1 MIRMK
6 FLHTADLHIGRK
18 IFEQSL
24 IEDQQYILDKI
35 IEIAVTEQVDA
46 VVIAGDIYDRAIP
59 STEAVTLLDDFY
71 TQLIQAGIKVIAV
84 SGNHD
89 SPERVAFADRI
100 LEGQGLYLAGGYQEP
115 LRTVT
120 LEDAFGPVTFVCLPF
135 VKPAVVGAT
144 NSAEAVEAILGRT
157 PMAMDL
163 RSRYV
168 LVTHFFVSGENGEN
182 PELSDSEN
190 DAQVG
195 GLDAVPAGMFGA
207 FSYVALGHIHK
218 PQHMGMGKVYYSG
231 SPLKYSF
238 SEAKQEKCVQIVEL
252 GEQCRTENTEITESD
267 VQRGVVF
274 KRGGVTVRRIPL
286 IPMRDMRCIRGK
298 LSDLISSEVVAA
310 NSVGMEDYLQI
321 TLTDTEE
328 LIDPMGTLRSVY
340 PNVLQIIME
349 KNCVDEDGVYE
360 SRLLGE
366 RKSTA
371 TLFGEFYEML
381 KGEPMDERRRTIVEE
396 AAGRAEQL

>member
-1 MIRMK
+1 MK

-24 IEDQQYILDKI
+24 IEDQKYILDKI
-35 IEIAVTEQVDA
+35 IGIALTEKVDV

-59 STEAVTLLDDFY
+59 STEAVMLLDDFY
-71 TQLIQAGIKVIAV
+71 TRLIQAGIKVIAI

-115 LRTVT
+115 LKAVT
-120 LEDAFGPVTFVCLPF
+120 LEDEFGPVTFVCMPF

-144 NSAEAVEAILGRT
+144 NCAETVEGILGRT
-157 PMAMDL
+157 PMAMDM

-218 PQHMGMGKVYYSG
+218 PQHMGMGKIYYSG

-238 SEAKQEKCVQIVEL
+238 SEAKQEKGVQIVEM
-252 GEQCRTENTEITESD
+252 EQEI
-267 VQRGVVF
+267 
-274 KRGGVTVRRIPL
+274 KVRRVPL
-286 IPMRDMRCIRGK
+286 TPLHDMRCIRGK
-298 LSDLISSEVVAA
+298 LADLISPEVVAA
-310 NSVGMEDYLQI
+310 NSTGLEDYLQV

-360 SRLLGE
+360 SRMIGE
-366 RKSTA
+366 RKSTSA
-371 TLFGEFYEML
+371 LFGEFYEML
-381 KGEPMDERRRTIVEE
+381 KGEPMDERRLEIVKE
-396 AAGRAEQL
+396 AADKAERNTL